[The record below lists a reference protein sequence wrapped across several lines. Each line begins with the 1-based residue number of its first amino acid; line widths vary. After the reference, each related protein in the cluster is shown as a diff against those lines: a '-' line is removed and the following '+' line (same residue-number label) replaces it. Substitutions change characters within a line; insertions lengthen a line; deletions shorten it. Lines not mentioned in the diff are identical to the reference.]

1 MPAGHLEMGRKAAGV
16 PCTNLAAGG
25 CRKYAWRPKACRDF
39 LCAWLAD
46 PAWPEAWR
54 PDRSGLLCLR
64 EELDTGVLGAA
75 VYETTPGALRSADA
89 EQILH
94 KLYET
99 TAILVVVDSHRQ
111 RRTFTR
117 LSDEPANKPQLAA
130 A

>member
-1 MPAGHLEMGRKAAGV
+1 MGKKAAGV
-16 PCTNLAAGG
+16 PCTNMAAGG
-25 CRKYAWRPKACRDF
+25 CRKYAFRPKACRDF

-64 EELDTGVLGAA
+64 EELDTGVVGAA
-75 VYETTPGALRSADA
+75 VYETIPGALRSPNA

-94 KLYET
+94 ALYET

-111 RRTFTR
+111 RRTFSH
-117 LSDEPANKPQLAA
+117 LADGPASAA
-130 A
+130 QRVAA